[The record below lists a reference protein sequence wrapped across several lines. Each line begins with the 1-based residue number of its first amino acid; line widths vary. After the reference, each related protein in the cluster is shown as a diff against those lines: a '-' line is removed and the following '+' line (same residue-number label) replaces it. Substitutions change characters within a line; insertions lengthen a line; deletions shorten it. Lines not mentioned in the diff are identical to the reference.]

1 MRNTIILT
9 IITIIMTTAC
19 STQKEENVKNPFLG
33 EWQTPHQTPPFNLIT
48 NDDYLPAVKA
58 GIDEG
63 RKEIATIVE
72 NKDNPTFENTILAL
86 ENAGQLLSRVTGVFF
101 NLLSAETNDTLQN
114 IAKEVS
120 PILTEYHNDIS
131 LNAELFAKVKMVY
144 DQRASLNLTGEQN
157 MLLEESYLGFVRSGA
172 NLSGEAKE
180 RYRTISKE
188 LSSLTLQFG
197 DNVLKE
203 TNNYQMV
210 ITDEKELAG
219 LTPDVI
225 EAAAMKAKEKETE
238 GWIFDLTFPSYSAFM
253 KYAQNREKRK
263 ELYMAYNTKAVKGDD
278 LDNRENVRK
287 IVNLRLEKAKLLGYD
302 SYAKF
307 VLENR
312 MAENPTKVYALLDE
326 LYDASFPAAKK
337 EKAEMEAF
345 AREMGDTIEEL
356 MPWDLSYY
364 AEKLKT
370 AKYDINDEMTRPY
383 FELNKVIA
391 GVFGLATD
399 LYGITFKENRD
410 IPVYNKEVIP
420 YEVYDEDGTFISVF
434 YTDFHPRASKRGG
447 AWMTE
452 FRGQKIVN
460 GVDERPQ
467 VSIVM
472 NFTKPTETKPALLS
486 FGEVETFLHEF
497 GHALHGMLTKC
508 HYESL
513 SGTNVYR
520 DFVELPSQMLENWGV
535 EKAFLDK
542 FAAHYET
549 GEKIPEALVK
559 KIKTAQ
565 NFNAGYASLRQLSF
579 GLLDMAWHSLETPYT
594 GDIAAFE
601 KDAWAKAQ
609 LFPNIEGTLMSSSFS
624 HIFAGGYAAGYYG
637 YKWAEVLDADAFA
650 AFKENGIFNKATAKK
665 FRENILEKG
674 ATEKPM
680 TLYINFRGHE
690 PSIEALLERSG
701 LRKN

>member
-1 MRNTIILT
+1 MRYSIFLT
-9 IITIIMTTAC
+9 IITLLMTTAC
-19 STQKEENVKNPFLG
+19 TQKEEDQKNPFLI
-33 EWQTPHQTPPFNLIT
+33 EWNTPHQTPPFNLIS

-58 GIDEG
+58 GIEEG
-63 RKEIATIVE
+63 KTEIAAIVKSNE
-72 NKDNPTFENTILAL
+72 TPTFENTILAL
-86 ENAGQLLSRVTGVFF
+86 ENAGQLLNRVTGVFF
-101 NLLSAETNDTLQN
+101 NLLSAETNDTLQA

-131 LNAELFAKVKMVY
+131 LNAELFAKVKAVY
-144 DQRASLNLTGEQN
+144 EQRETLNLTGEQT

-180 RYRTISKE
+180 RYREISKE
-188 LSSLTLQFG
+188 LSGLTLQFG

-203 TNNYQMV
+203 TNKYQMV
-210 ITDEKELAG
+210 ITDKLELTG
-219 LTPDVI
+219 LTADVI

-253 KYAQNREKRK
+253 KYADNREKRK
-263 ELYMAYNTKAVKGDD
+263 ELYMAYNTKAVKGDE

-302 SYAKF
+302 SYSKF
-307 VLENR
+307 TLENR
-312 MAENPTKVYALLDE
+312 MAENPTNVYALLDK
-326 LYDASFPAAKK
+326 LYDASFSAAQK
-337 EKAEMEAF
+337 EKAEMEDYAK
-345 AREMGDTIEEL
+345 ELGDNIDQL

-364 AEKLKT
+364 AEKLKL
-370 AKYDINDEMTRPY
+370 AKYDISDEMTRPY
-383 FELNKVIA
+383 FELNNVIS

-399 LYGITFKENRD
+399 LYGITFKENRN

-420 YEVYDEDGTFISVF
+420 YEVYDEDGSFISVF
-434 YTDFHPRASKRGG
+434 YTDFHPRDSKRGG

-452 FRGQKIVN
+452 FRGQKVVN

-535 EKAFLDK
+535 EKEFLDK

-549 GEKIPEALVK
+549 GEKIPEALVQ
-559 KIKTAQ
+559 KIKNAQ

-579 GLLDMAWHSLETPYT
+579 GLLDMAWHSLETTYE

-601 KDAWAKAQ
+601 KEAWAKAQ
-609 LFPNIEGTLMSSSFS
+609 LFPDIEGTLMSSSFG

-650 AFKENGIFNKATAKK
+650 AFKENGIFDKATAKK

-680 TLYINFRGHE
+680 TLYVAFRGHE
-690 PSIEALLERSG
+690 PSIDALLERSG
-701 LRKN
+701 LKVK